1 MQITRIEGFKDS
13 LKAAVDLPVSSSGMN
28 ITVGSAFF
36 VLGSSYSLTEDFT
49 ATLTADPANETWY
62 TLYLAIENSTGG
74 VVVFMDDIVKDGA
87 EEVYSWK
94 GGPFTREGAPAPRF
108 KPGQKVRTR
117 NVHPEGHTR
126 LPRYARAKVGVI
138 AREHGAHVFPDS
150 NAHFR
155 GEAPQHLYSVRIE
168 ARELWGEAAG
178 GRGAVYLDLWDS
190 YLDPL

>member
-94 GGPFTREGAPAPRF
+94 GGPFTRLHQIMSIVVPAGTTNLDNVGATVWVIVE
-108 KPGQKVRTR
+108 Q
-117 NVHPEGHTR
+117 PE
-126 LPRYARAKVGVI
+126 
-138 AREHGAHVFPDS
+138 E
-150 NAHFR
+150 
-155 GEAPQHLYSVRIE
+155 
-168 ARELWGEAAG
+168 
-178 GRGAVYLDLWDS
+178 
-190 YLDPL
+190 